1 MKTFKTF
8 ILVIPLLILLPDLN
22 IAQDIKIHEL
32 IGKKKSELVKKY
44 GNPVHQDNS
53 NPNIICMFFKS
64 KSASI
69 IFVSDKDG
77 VFQAEATA
85 SYDSESSAR
94 KQIDNFISS
103 SMEKEYSVDTVTTSD
118 FRLHKHGVKVELQI
132 AENKLSKQYDIKVKA
147 NRTEE

>member
-1 MKTFKTF
+1 MKTLKLFF
-8 ILVIPLLILLPDLN
+8 FVVPMLLFLPDLN
-22 IAQDIKIHEL
+22 FSQDIKVHEM
-32 IGKKKSELVKKY
+32 IGKKKSELVRKY

-53 NPNIICMFFKS
+53 NPNIVCMFFKS
-64 KSASI
+64 KTSSI

-77 VFQAEATA
+77 VFQAEVTA
-85 SYDSESSAR
+85 SYDSETSAK

-103 SMEKEYSVDTVTTSD
+103 SLEKEFVVDTVTTSD

>member
-1 MKTFKTF
+1 MKNSKMYF
-8 ILVIPLLILLPDLN
+8 VAIPLLLFVPEFIYS
-22 IAQDIKIHEL
+22 QDIKVHEM
-32 IGKKKSELVKKY
+32 IGKKKSEVIKEY

-53 NPNIICMFFKS
+53 NPKIACMFYKS
-64 KSASI
+64 KTTSI
-69 IFVSDKDG
+69 IFVSDKEG

-85 SYDSESSAR
+85 SYESETAGR
-94 KQIDNFISS
+94 KQIDSFISS
-103 SMEKEYSVDTVTTSD
+103 SIQNEFSVDTVTTSD

>member
-1 MKTFKTF
+1 MKRLKTFF
-8 ILVIPLLILLPDLN
+8 FVIPLLIIFTDLN
-22 IAQDIKIHEL
+22 IAQDIKVHEL

-53 NPNIICMFFKS
+53 NPNIICMFFKT
-64 KSASI
+64 KTTSI
-69 IFVSDKDG
+69 IFVSDKEG
-77 VFQAEATA
+77 VFQAEVTAT
-85 SYDSESSAR
+85 YDSETSAR
-94 KQIDNFISS
+94 KQIDNFISTS
-103 SMEKEYSVDTVTTSD
+103 VEKEYSVDTVTTSD

>member
-8 ILVIPLLILLPDLN
+8 FFAIPLLILFPDLN
-22 IAQDIKIHEL
+22 NAQDIKVHEM

-64 KSASI
+64 GSSSM
-69 IFVSDKDG
+69 IFVADKDG

-85 SYDSESSAR
+85 SYDSETSAR
-94 KQIDNFISS
+94 KQIDNFISFS
-103 SMEKEYSVDTVTTSD
+103 VQKEYSVDTVTTSD
-118 FRLHKHGVKVELQI
+118 FRLNKHGVKVELQV